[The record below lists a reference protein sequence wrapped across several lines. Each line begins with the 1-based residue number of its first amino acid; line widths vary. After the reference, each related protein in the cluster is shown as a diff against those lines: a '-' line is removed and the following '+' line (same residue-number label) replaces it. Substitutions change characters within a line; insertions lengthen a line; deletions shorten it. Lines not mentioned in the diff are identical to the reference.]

1 MFIMMGGLLLA
12 VIFDSNLDVSGMYRF
27 VTAPGFEPHSLRW
40 PDRGCT

>member
-27 VTAPGFEPHSLRW
+27 VTAPSIRATFAALA
-40 PDRGCT
+40 